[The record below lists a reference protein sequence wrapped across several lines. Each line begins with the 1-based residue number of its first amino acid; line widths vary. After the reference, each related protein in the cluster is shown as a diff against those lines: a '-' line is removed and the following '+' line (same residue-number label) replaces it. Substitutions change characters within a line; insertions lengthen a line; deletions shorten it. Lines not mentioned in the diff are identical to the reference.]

1 MSPNQTKKPKSI
13 RVGNF
18 QPKVGGKKPETTQK
32 RHRWPCLTSNFKSHR
47 RLATNFFRPTSALW
61 GWPELHFVTA
71 IFRNLVQ
78 PPQQPHVV
86 DKEAGQNVEATWDD
100 ACSQAKLC
108 SACQANLK
116 ELEWG
121 GIGMGKNEKHCSS
134 ERSSSAKNSTPSQH
148 IRCRAKPTEKIAENM
163 ATFLQKKKFD
173 FGGKKWSLVSM
184 NPCPSNLV

>member
-32 RHRWPCLTSNFKSHR
+32 RHRWPCLTSNFKSHQ

-78 PPQQPHVV
+78 PPQQPHVLTKRQ
-86 DKEAGQNVEATWDD
+86 DKMWKLPGTMPAPRPNSVVH
-100 ACSQAKLC
+100 AKPI
-108 SACQANLK
+108 SKNLNGV
-116 ELEWG
+116 ELEWAK
-121 GIGMGKNEKHCSS
+121 MKNIAAQRGPQAQKTLPRPNTFDAE
-134 ERSSSAKNSTPSQH
+134 
-148 IRCRAKPTEKIAENM
+148 PTEKIAENM
-163 ATFLQKKKFD
+163 ATFLQKKRFD
-173 FGGKKWSLVSM
+173 FGGKK
-184 NPCPSNLV
+184 